1 MNWSLNELD
10 AMARK
15 ATRGAGYSW
24 GLAEEAGRATRWL
37 AAAGLPGPM
46 CLARLLADVDG
57 ADFKDFTPAVSA
69 GRCTADSGALCPLL
83 TGVALCDGALDY
95 SPLQGLTLSNLSA
108 PLLLLPFVA
117 QTFGIQTS
125 GTQSSGVPTSE
136 RVRLRWAEV
145 QIILEH
151 GAVYLDGVVGDLT
164 CTQAQSVTLD
174 PAPAEKPPQGAPLAP
189 QSRAVIDVKTRT
201 CLEEFAQRT
210 FAPATEASRLAG
222 AGAGLSDND

>member
-1 MNWSLNELD
+1 
-10 AMARK
+10 
-15 ATRGAGYSW
+15 
-24 GLAEEAGRATRWL
+24 
-37 AAAGLPGPM
+37 
-46 CLARLLADVDG
+46 
-57 ADFKDFTPAVSA
+57 
-69 GRCTADSGALCPLL
+69 L

-95 SPLQGLTLSNLSA
+95 SPMQGLTLSNVSA

-125 GTQSSGVPTSE
+125 GTQSFGVPTSE

-151 GAVYLDGVVGDLT
+151 GAVYLDGMVGALT
-164 CTQAQSVTLD
+164 GAQAESVTLD
-174 PAPAEKPPQGAPLAP
+174 PASAKNLLQGALLAP

-201 CLEEFAQRT
+201 CLERFAQRT

>member
-15 ATRGAGYSW
+15 AARGAGYSW

-46 CLARLLADVDG
+46 CLAQLLAEVDG
-57 ADFKDFTPAVSA
+57 AD
-69 GRCTADSGALCPLL
+69 GGALCPLL

-95 SPLQGLTLSNLSA
+95 SPMQGLTLSNLSA

-117 QTFGIQTS
+117 QTFGIQAS

-145 QIILEH
+145 QIILAH

-164 CTQAQSVTLD
+164 CAQAESVTLD
-174 PAPAEKPPQGAPLAP
+174 PAPAEKSPKGVLLAP
-189 QSRAVIDVKTRT
+189 QSRAVIDVATRT
-201 CLEEFAQRT
+201 CLEGFAQRT

>member
-1 MNWSLNELD
+1 
-10 AMARK
+10 
-15 ATRGAGYSW
+15 
-24 GLAEEAGRATRWL
+24 
-37 AAAGLPGPM
+37 
-46 CLARLLADVDG
+46 
-57 ADFKDFTPAVSA
+57 
-69 GRCTADSGALCPLL
+69 L

-95 SPLQGLTLSNLSA
+95 SPMQGLTLSNLSA

-117 QTFGIQTS
+117 QTFGIQAS

-145 QIILEH
+145 QIILAH

-164 CTQAQSVTLD
+164 CAQAESVTLD
-174 PAPAEKPPQGAPLAP
+174 PAPAEKSPKGVLLAP
-189 QSRAVIDVKTRT
+189 QSRAVIDVATRT
-201 CLEEFAQRT
+201 CLEGFAQRT